1 MNKRGTGTVLIFI
14 SAMLYCTKYIAA
26 ALISINE
33 HVFIDQMF
41 LDRLSYVG
49 NSLNLFSFIA
59 LVAGMYYIILG
70 DYKPFQEKFKAI
82 MSQILNNL
90 KS

>member
-14 SAMLYCTKYIAA
+14 SAMLYCTKYITA

-33 HVFIDQMF
+33 HVFNDQMF
-41 LDRLSYVG
+41 LDKLSFIG
-49 NSLNLFSFIA
+49 DDLNLFSFIA
-59 LVAGMYYIILG
+59 LVAGIYYIVLG
-70 DYKPFQEKFKAI
+70 DHDPFQEKFKAAMAQVI
-82 MSQILNNL
+82 KNL

>member
-41 LDRLSYVG
+41 LDKLSFIG
-49 NSLNLFSFIA
+49 DDLNLLSFIA

-70 DYKPFQEKFKAI
+70 DYNPFQEKFKAA
-82 MSQILNNL
+82 MTHML
-90 KS
+90 KNMKS

>member
-1 MNKRGTGTVLIFI
+1 MNKRATGTVLLLI
-14 SAMLYCTKYIAA
+14 SAMLYCTKFIAA
-26 ALISINE
+26 ALIGMNAQIFN
-33 HVFIDQMF
+33 HQMF
-41 LDRLSYVG
+41 LDSLSYVG
-49 NSLNLFSFIA
+49 NSLNVFSFLA

-70 DYKPFQEKFKAI
+70 DNQPFQEKFKAV